1 MIASL
6 YQNGSTLVGVSSCA
20 MRLIFDAETAR
31 RNHRFINCSARNAS
45 SSQNRS
51 SFAQARFTF
60 ADRSRAAI
68 EGSRFIGR
76 DDSGVLWRVCLGNRW
91 TKWSVQLKRR
101 NGEFAPAPL
110 IDLLQFL
117 NPHGAIQTHFF
128 HTSQTKKTGARHKI
142 ADATVLCRPTTR
154 TGSA

>member
-6 YQNGSTLVGVSSCA
+6 YQNGSTLVGVSPCA
-20 MRLIFDAETAR
+20 MRLIFDAQTAR
-31 RNHRFINCSARNAS
+31 RNHRFINCSARYAS

-60 ADRSRAAI
+60 VDRSRAAI

-76 DDSGVLWRVCLGNRW
+76 DDSGYFGVCLGNRW
-91 TKWSVQLKRR
+91 TMWSVQLKRR

-117 NPHGAIQTHFF
+117 NPHGTIQTHFF
-128 HTSQTKKTGARHKI
+128 HTSQTKKTGALHKI
-142 ADATVLCRPTTR
+142 ADATVLCRLTTR
-154 TGSA
+154 TRSA